1 MAIGAF
7 ILGHSGSGKS
17 FSLKNLNPDE
27 VGFINVVGKR
37 LPYRGAT
44 FKTLVTDD
52 TYKIC
57 QVLAGSSAPIVVID
71 DFQYLM
77 SNQFM
82 RDSDIKGFDKY
93 TQNGK
98 NIWNILNTIN
108 YQMKPYQ
115 RVYILSHSDE
125 VDGKTKLK
133 TIGKMLD
140 EKITPEGMVGIVLQ
154 THIEN
159 GNNYF
164 LTQNN
169 GTTTVKTPFELF
181 DSPLIPNDLKR
192 VDDAVCAYYDL
203 PKTLA
208 DAKTA
213 YPQLFNA

>member
-17 FSLKNLNPDE
+17 FSLRNLSPDN
-27 VGFINVVGKR
+27 VGFINVVGKF
-37 LPYRGAT
+37 LP
-44 FKTLVTDD
+44 FKNAQFKQVITDNPH
-52 TYKIC
+52 YIC
-57 QVLAGSSAPIVVID
+57 ELLRKSVAPIIIID

-82 RDSDIKGFDKY
+82 RDSDIKGYDKY
-93 TQNGK
+93 TQIGK
-98 NIWNILNTIN
+98 NIWQILNTIN
-108 YQMKPYQ
+108 YEMKPYQ
-115 RVYILSHSDE
+115 LVYILSHTDE

-159 GNNYF
+159 GNHHF
-164 LTQNN
+164 VTQNN
-169 GTTTVKTPFELF
+169 GFTTVKTPYEMFA
-181 DSPLIPNDLKR
+181 DNLIPNDLEL
-192 VDDAVCAYYDL
+192 VDNAICEYYNL

-208 DAKTA
+208 
-213 YPQLFNA
+213 

>member
-17 FSLKNLNPDE
+17 FSLRNLPPE
-27 VGFINVVGKR
+27 QVGFINVVGKY
-37 LPYRGAT
+37 LPFRGAS
-44 FKTLVTDD
+44 FKQVVTDD
-52 TYKIC
+52 TAHIKN
-57 QVLAGSSAPIVVID
+57 LLLNATRPIIVID

-98 NIWNILNTIN
+98 NIWEILNIIN

-115 RVYILSHSDE
+115 RVYILSHTDE

-154 THIEN
+154 TYIEN
-159 GNNYF
+159 GQHYF
-164 LTQNN
+164 ITQNN
-169 GTTTVKTPFELF
+169 GATTVKAPFEMF
-181 DSPLIPNDLKR
+181 TDRLIPNDLNA
-192 VDDAVCAYYDL
+192 VDDAICDYYNI
-203 PKTLA
+203 PKTGQFA
-208 DAKTA
+208 
-213 YPQLFNA
+213 QQG

>member
-17 FSLKNLNPDE
+17 FSLRNLPPE
-27 VGFINVVGKR
+27 QVGFINVVGKY
-37 LPYRGAT
+37 LPFRGAS
-44 FKTLVTDD
+44 FKQVVTDD
-52 TYKIC
+52 TRYIQDLLVK
-57 QVLAGSSAPIVVID
+57 STKPIIVID

-98 NIWNILNTIN
+98 NIWQILNTIN
-108 YQMKPYQ
+108 YEMKPYQ
-115 RVYILSHSDE
+115 RVYILSHTDD

-159 GNNYF
+159 NQHYF
-164 LTQNN
+164 ITQNN
-169 GTTTVKTPFELF
+169 GTTTVKAPFEMF
-181 DSPLIPNDLKR
+181 TDRLIPNDLNA
-192 VDDAVCAYYDL
+192 VDDAICDYYNL
-203 PKTLA
+203 PKTLE
-208 DAKTA
+208 
-213 YPQLFNA
+213 QEQ

>member
-17 FSLKNLNPDE
+17 FSLRNLSPDN
-27 VGFINVVGKR
+27 VGFINVVGKF
-37 LPYRGAT
+37 LP
-44 FKTLVTDD
+44 FKNAQFKQVITDNPH
-52 TYKIC
+52 YIC
-57 QVLAGSSAPIVVID
+57 ELLRKSVAPIIIID

-82 RDSDIKGFDKY
+82 RDSDIKGYDKY

-98 NIWNILNTIN
+98 NIWQILNTIN
-108 YQMKPYQ
+108 YEMKPYQ
-115 RVYILSHSDE
+115 RVYILSHTDE

-159 GNNYF
+159 GNHHF
-164 LTQNN
+164 VTQNN
-169 GTTTVKTPFELF
+169 GFTTVKTPYEMFA
-181 DSPLIPNDLKR
+181 DNLIPNDLEL
-192 VDDAVCAYYDL
+192 VDNAICEYYNL

-208 DAKTA
+208 
-213 YPQLFNA
+213 

>member
-17 FSLKNLNPDE
+17 FSLKNLDPNL
-27 VGFINVVGKR
+27 VGFINVVGKF
-37 LPYRGAT
+37 LPFRGAN
-44 FKTLVTDD
+44 FNQVITDD
-52 TYKIC
+52 TQTIKNLLL
-57 QVLAGSSAPIVVID
+57 QSVRPIIVID

-82 RDSDIKGFDKY
+82 RDSDIKGYDKY

-98 NIWNILNTIN
+98 NIWEILNIIN
-108 YQMKPYQ
+108 FAMKPYQ
-115 RVYILSHSDE
+115 RVYILSHTDE

-159 GNNYF
+159 NHHYF
-164 LTQNN
+164 ITQNN
-169 GTTTVKTPFELF
+169 GATTVKTPFEMF
-181 DSPLIPNDLKR
+181 ADCLIPNDLNS
-192 VDDAVCAYYDL
+192 VDDAICDYYNI
-203 PKTLA
+203 PKTGQ
-208 DAKTA
+208 TN
-213 YPQLFNA
+213 QSTQG

>member
-17 FSLKNLNPDE
+17 FSLRNLSPDN
-27 VGFINVVGKR
+27 VGFINVVGKF
-37 LPYRGAT
+37 LP
-44 FKTLVTDD
+44 FKNAQFKQLITDNPH
-52 TYKIC
+52 YIC
-57 QVLAGSSAPIVVID
+57 ELLRKSVAPIIIID

-82 RDSDIKGFDKY
+82 RDSDIKGYDKY

-98 NIWNILNTIN
+98 NIWQILNTIN
-108 YQMKPYQ
+108 YEMKPYQ
-115 RVYILSHSDE
+115 RVYILSHTDE

-159 GNNYF
+159 GNHHF
-164 LTQNN
+164 VTQNN
-169 GTTTVKTPFELF
+169 GFTTVKTPYEMFA
-181 DSPLIPNDLKR
+181 DNLIPNDLEL
-192 VDDAVCAYYDL
+192 VDNAICEYYNL

-208 DAKTA
+208 
-213 YPQLFNA
+213 

>member
-17 FSLKNLNPDE
+17 FSLRNLSPDN
-27 VGFINVVGKR
+27 VGFINVVGKF
-37 LPYRGAT
+37 LP
-44 FKTLVTDD
+44 FKNAQFKQVITDNPH
-52 TYKIC
+52 YIC
-57 QVLAGSSAPIVVID
+57 ELLRKSVAPIIIID

-82 RDSDIKGFDKY
+82 RDSDIKGYDKY

-98 NIWNILNTIN
+98 NIWQILNTIN
-108 YQMKPYQ
+108 YEMKPHQ
-115 RVYILSHSDE
+115 RVYILSHTDE

-159 GNNYF
+159 GNHHF
-164 LTQNN
+164 VTQNN
-169 GTTTVKTPFELF
+169 GFTTVKTPYEMFA
-181 DSPLIPNDLKR
+181 DNLIPNDLEL
-192 VDDAVCAYYDL
+192 VDNAICEYYNL

-208 DAKTA
+208 
-213 YPQLFNA
+213 

>member
-17 FSLKNLNPDE
+17 FSLRNLPPE
-27 VGFINVVGKR
+27 QVGFINVVGKY
-37 LPYRGAT
+37 LPFRGAS
-44 FKTLVTDD
+44 FKQVVTDD
-52 TYKIC
+52 TRYIQDLLVKSIK
-57 QVLAGSSAPIVVID
+57 PIIVID

-98 NIWNILNTIN
+98 NIWEILNIIN

-115 RVYILSHSDE
+115 RVYILSHTDE

-159 GNNYF
+159 NQHYF
-164 LTQNN
+164 ITQNN
-169 GTTTVKTPFELF
+169 GTTTVKAPFEMF
-181 DSPLIPNDLKR
+181 ADRLIPNDLNA
-192 VDDAVCAYYDL
+192 VDDAICDYYNL
-203 PKTLA
+203 PKTLE
-208 DAKTA
+208 
-213 YPQLFNA
+213 QEQ

>member
-17 FSLKNLNPDE
+17 FSLRNLSPDN
-27 VGFINVVGKR
+27 VGFINVVGKF
-37 LPYRGAT
+37 LP
-44 FKTLVTDD
+44 FKNAQFKQVITDNPH
-52 TYKIC
+52 YIC
-57 QVLAGSSAPIVVID
+57 ELLRKSVAPIIIID

-82 RDSDIKGFDKY
+82 RDSDIKGYDKY

-98 NIWNILNTIN
+98 NIWQILNTIN
-108 YQMKPYQ
+108 YEMKPHQ
-115 RVYILSHSDE
+115 RVYILSHTDE

-159 GNNYF
+159 GNHHF
-164 LTQNN
+164 VTQNN
-169 GTTTVKTPFELF
+169 GFTTVKTPYEMFA
-181 DSPLIPNDLKR
+181 DNLIPNDLEL
-192 VDDAVCAYYDL
+192 VDNAICEYYY
-203 PKTLA
+203 PK
-208 DAKTA
+208 
-213 YPQLFNA
+213 P

>member
-17 FSLKNLNPDE
+17 FSLRNLSPDN
-27 VGFINVVGKR
+27 VGFINVVGKF
-37 LPYRGAT
+37 LP
-44 FKTLVTDD
+44 FKNAQFKQVITDNPH
-52 TYKIC
+52 YIC
-57 QVLAGSSAPIVVID
+57 ELLRKSVAPIIIID

-82 RDSDIKGFDKY
+82 RDSDIKGYDKY

-98 NIWNILNTIN
+98 NIWQILNTIN
-108 YQMKPYQ
+108 YEMQPYQ
-115 RVYILSHSDE
+115 RVYILSHTDE

-159 GNNYF
+159 GNHHF
-164 LTQNN
+164 VTQNN
-169 GTTTVKTPFELF
+169 GFTTVKTPYEMFA
-181 DSPLIPNDLKR
+181 DNLIPNDLEL
-192 VDDAVCAYYDL
+192 VDNAICEYYNL

-208 DAKTA
+208 
-213 YPQLFNA
+213 

>member
-17 FSLKNLNPDE
+17 FSLRNLSPDN
-27 VGFINVVGKR
+27 VGFINVVGKF
-37 LPYRGAT
+37 LP
-44 FKTLVTDD
+44 FKNAQFKQVITDNPH
-52 TYKIC
+52 YIC
-57 QVLAGSSAPIVVID
+57 ELLRKSVAPIIIID

-82 RDSDIKGFDKY
+82 RDSDIKGYDKY

-98 NIWNILNTIN
+98 NIWQILNTIS
-108 YQMKPYQ
+108 YEMKPYQ
-115 RVYILSHSDE
+115 RVYILSHTDE

-159 GNNYF
+159 GNHHF
-164 LTQNN
+164 VTQNN
-169 GTTTVKTPFELF
+169 GFTTVKTPYEMFA
-181 DSPLIPNDLKR
+181 DNLIPNDLEL
-192 VDDAVCAYYDL
+192 VDNAICEYYNL

-208 DAKTA
+208 
-213 YPQLFNA
+213 

>member
-17 FSLKNLNPDE
+17 FSLRNLPPE
-27 VGFINVVGKR
+27 QVGFINVVGKY
-37 LPYRGAT
+37 LPFRGAS
-44 FKTLVTDD
+44 FKQVVTDD
-52 TYKIC
+52 TRHI
-57 QVLAGSSAPIVVID
+57 QELLAKSTKPIIVID

-98 NIWNILNTIN
+98 NIWEILNVIN
-108 YQMKPYQ
+108 YHMKPYQ
-115 RVYILSHSDE
+115 RVYILSHTDE

-159 GNNYF
+159 GQHYF
-164 LTQNN
+164 ITQNN
-169 GTTTVKTPFELF
+169 GTTTVKAPFEMF
-181 DSPLIPNDLKR
+181 ADRLIPNDLNA
-192 VDDAVCAYYDL
+192 VDDAICDYYNL
-203 PKTLA
+203 PKTGES
-208 DAKTA
+208 
-213 YPQLFNA
+213 Q

>member
-17 FSLKNLNPDE
+17 FSLRNLPPE
-27 VGFINVVGKR
+27 QVGFINVVGKY
-37 LPYRGAT
+37 LPFRGAS
-44 FKTLVTDD
+44 FKQVVTDD
-52 TYKIC
+52 TRYIQDLLVK
-57 QVLAGSSAPIVVID
+57 STKPIIVID

-98 NIWNILNTIN
+98 NIWEILNIIN

-115 RVYILSHSDE
+115 RVYILSHTDE

-159 GNNYF
+159 NQHYF
-164 LTQNN
+164 ITQNN
-169 GTTTVKTPFELF
+169 GTTTVKAPFEMF
-181 DSPLIPNDLKR
+181 ADRLIPNDLNA
-192 VDDAVCAYYDL
+192 VDDAICDYYNL
-203 PKTLA
+203 PKTLE
-208 DAKTA
+208 
-213 YPQLFNA
+213 QEQ

>member
-7 ILGHSGSGKS
+7 ILGQSGSGKS
-17 FSLKNLNPDE
+17 FSLKNLNPDD

-37 LPYRGAT
+37 LPFRDSGLRSVT
-44 FKTLVTDD
+44 TDD
-52 TYKIC
+52 TGYIC
-57 QVLAGSSAPIVVID
+57 ELLVKSQAPIIVID

-77 SNQFM
+77 SNKFM

-98 NIWNILNTIN
+98 NIWNILNVIN
-108 YQMKPYQ
+108 YHMKDYQ
-115 RVYILSHSDE
+115 RVYILSHTDE

-133 TIGKMLD
+133 TIGKLLD

-164 LTQNN
+164 ITKNN
-169 GTTTVKTPFELF
+169 GYTTVKTPFEMF
-181 DSPLIPNDLKR
+181 DSELIPNDLEL
-192 VDDAVCAYYDL
+192 VDNAICEYYNI
-203 PKTLA
+203 PKNPLIQ
-208 DAKTA
+208 TA
-213 YPQLFNA
+213 

>member
-17 FSLKNLNPDE
+17 FSLRNTSPDN
-27 VGFINVVGKR
+27 VGFINVVGKF
-37 LPYRGAT
+37 LP
-44 FKTLVTDD
+44 FKNAQFKQVITDNPH
-52 TYKIC
+52 YIC
-57 QVLAGSSAPIVVID
+57 ELLRKSVAPIIVID

-82 RDSDIKGFDKY
+82 RDSDIKSYDKY

-98 NIWNILNTIN
+98 NIWQILNTIN
-108 YQMKPYQ
+108 YEMKPYQ

-159 GNNYF
+159 GNHHF
-164 LTQNN
+164 VTQNN
-169 GTTTVKTPFELF
+169 GFTTVKTPYEMFA
-181 DSPLIPNDLKR
+181 DNLIPNDLEL
-192 VDDAVCAYYDL
+192 VDNAICEYYNL

-208 DAKTA
+208 
-213 YPQLFNA
+213 

>member
-17 FSLKNLNPDE
+17 FSLRNLSPDN
-27 VGFINVVGKR
+27 VGFINVVGKF
-37 LPYRGAT
+37 LP
-44 FKTLVTDD
+44 FKNAQFKQVITDNPH
-52 TYKIC
+52 YIC
-57 QVLAGSSAPIVVID
+57 ELLRKSVAPIIIID

-82 RDSDIKGFDKY
+82 RDSDIKGYDKY

-98 NIWNILNTIN
+98 NIWQILNTIN
-108 YQMKPYQ
+108 YEMKPYQ

-159 GNNYF
+159 GNHHF
-164 LTQNN
+164 VTQNN
-169 GTTTVKTPFELF
+169 GFTTVKTPFEMFADNLT
-181 DSPLIPNDLKR
+181 PNDLEL
-192 VDDAVCAYYDL
+192 VDNAICGYYNL

-208 DAKTA
+208 
-213 YPQLFNA
+213 

>member
-17 FSLKNLNPDE
+17 FSLRNLPPE
-27 VGFINVVGKR
+27 QVGFINVVGKY
-37 LPYRGAT
+37 LPFRGAS
-44 FKTLVTDD
+44 FKQVVTDD
-52 TYKIC
+52 THHIQDLLVK
-57 QVLAGSSAPIVVID
+57 STKPIIVID

-98 NIWNILNTIN
+98 NIWEILNVIN
-108 YQMKPYQ
+108 YHMKPYQ
-115 RVYILSHSDE
+115 RVYILSHTDE

-159 GNNYF
+159 GQHYF
-164 LTQNN
+164 ITQNN
-169 GTTTVKTPFELF
+169 GTTTVKAPFEMF
-181 DSPLIPNDLKR
+181 ADRLIPNDLNA
-192 VDDAVCAYYDL
+192 VDDAICDYYNL
-203 PKTLA
+203 PKTGES
-208 DAKTA
+208 
-213 YPQLFNA
+213 Q

>member
-17 FSLKNLNPDE
+17 FSLRNLPPE
-27 VGFINVVGKR
+27 QVGFINVVGKY
-37 LPYRGAT
+37 LPFRGAS
-44 FKTLVTDD
+44 FKQVVTDD
-52 TYKIC
+52 TRYIQDLLVK
-57 QVLAGSSAPIVVID
+57 STKPIIVID

-98 NIWNILNTIN
+98 NIWEILNIIN

-115 RVYILSHSDE
+115 RVYILSHTDE

-133 TIGKMLD
+133 TIGKLLD

-159 GNNYF
+159 GEHFF

-169 GTTTVKTPFELF
+169 GFTTVKAPFEMF
-181 DSPLIPNDLKR
+181 ADRLIPNDLNA
-192 VDDAVCAYYDL
+192 VDDAICDYYNL
-203 PKTLA
+203 PKTL
-208 DAKTA
+208 K
-213 YPQLFNA
+213 

>member
-17 FSLKNLNPDE
+17 FSLRNLPPE
-27 VGFINVVGKR
+27 QVGFINVVGKY
-37 LPYRGAT
+37 LPFRGASL
-44 FKTLVTDD
+44 KQVVTDD
-52 TYKIC
+52 TRYI
-57 QVLAGSSAPIVVID
+57 QELLAKSTKPIIVID

-98 NIWNILNTIN
+98 NIWEILNVIN
-108 YQMKPYQ
+108 YHMKPYQ
-115 RVYILSHSDE
+115 RVYILSHTDE

-159 GNNYF
+159 GQHYF
-164 LTQNN
+164 ITQNN
-169 GTTTVKTPFELF
+169 GTTTVKAPFEMF
-181 DSPLIPNDLKR
+181 ADRLIPNDLNA
-192 VDDAVCAYYDL
+192 VDDAICDYYNL
-203 PKTLA
+203 PKTGES
-208 DAKTA
+208 
-213 YPQLFNA
+213 Q

>member
-1 MAIGAF
+1 
-7 ILGHSGSGKS
+7 
-17 FSLKNLNPDE
+17 
-27 VGFINVVGKR
+27 
-37 LPYRGAT
+37 
-44 FKTLVTDD
+44 
-52 TYKIC
+52 
-57 QVLAGSSAPIVVID
+57 
-71 DFQYLM
+71 
-77 SNQFM
+77 
-82 RDSDIKGFDKY
+82 
-93 TQNGK
+93 
-98 NIWNILNTIN
+98 
-108 YQMKPYQ
+108 MKPYQ

-125 VDGKTKLK
+125 VEGKTKLK

-192 VDDAVCAYYDL
+192 VDDAICAYYDL
-203 PKTLA
+203 PNTLA
-208 DAKTA
+208 DAKVA